1 MGSGWFR
8 VTVRVRVEA
17 RFRVMV
23 SYVVSGLCRIR
34 VRVRLGSEL
43 HVRVLGPPTLP
54 HPPS

>member
-8 VTVRVRVEA
+8 VTVRFRVEA

-43 HVRVLGPPTLP
+43 HVRVLG
-54 HPPS
+54 HC